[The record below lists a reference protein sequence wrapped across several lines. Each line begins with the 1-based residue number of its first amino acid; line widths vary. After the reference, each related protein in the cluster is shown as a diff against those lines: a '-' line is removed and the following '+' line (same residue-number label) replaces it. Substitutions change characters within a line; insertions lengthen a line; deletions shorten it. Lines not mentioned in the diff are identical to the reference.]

1 MVWAESAG
9 YHHHMRDLRFI
20 LRVLV
25 ALLALLAP
33 TLTAAAC
40 GAMGES
46 RPSLRIEA
54 AQSGHLPSPCEMQG
68 GKRVAPAF
76 ASVALPK
83 LSELP
88 RAMHAQWVAGLA
100 DDLMRHGRLPA
111 TDVPPPR
118 FA

>member
-1 MVWAESAG
+1 
-9 YHHHMRDLRFI
+9 MRSVHLS

-33 TLTAAAC
+33 TLAAAAC
-40 GAMGES
+40 GAMGET
-46 RPSLRIEA
+46 RPSLHIKASE
-54 AQSGHLPSPCEMQG
+54 SGHLPSPCELQG

-76 ASVALPK
+76 SRVAVPK
-83 LSELP
+83 LVELP
-88 RAMHAQWVAGLA
+88 RAMHAQWAAGLA

-118 FA
+118 FT

>member
-1 MVWAESAG
+1 MVWAQSAG
-9 YHHHMRDLRFI
+9 YEADMRCFNLS

-33 TLTAAAC
+33 TLAAAAC
-40 GAMGES
+40 GVMGES
-46 RPSLRIEA
+46 RPPLRIEA
-54 AQSGHLPSPCEMQG
+54 SESGHLPSPCEMQG

-76 ASVALPK
+76 SRVALPR
-83 LSELP
+83 LVELP
-88 RAMHAQWVAGLA
+88 RAMQAQWAAGLA

-118 FA
+118 FV

>member
-1 MVWAESAG
+1 
-9 YHHHMRDLRFI
+9 MRCFTLS

-33 TLTAAAC
+33 TLAAAAC
-40 GAMGES
+40 GAMGET
-46 RPSLRIEA
+46 RPSLRIEVTE
-54 AQSGHLPSPCEMQG
+54 SGHLPSPCEMQG

-76 ASVALPK
+76 SRVALPR
-83 LSELP
+83 LVELP
-88 RAMHAQWVAGLA
+88 RALQPQWAAALA

-118 FA
+118 FV

>member
-1 MVWAESAG
+1 
-9 YHHHMRDLRFI
+9 MRCLSLS

-33 TLTAAAC
+33 TLAAAAC

-46 RPSLRIEA
+46 RPPLRIEA
-54 AQSGHLPSPCEMQG
+54 NENGHLPSPCEMQG

-76 ASVALPK
+76 ARVAIPRLV
-83 LSELP
+83 ELP
-88 RAMHAQWVAGLA
+88 RALQPQWAAALA